1 MGHLWVTKY
10 IIIAVLLGLASPYGL
25 SETPIL
31 GDLIDIPDLAE
42 DAQFCELD
50 KPKKGRFTEI
60 RKCRK
65 GDLLFYGDHVKPKNA
80 DHFMRICEYGTIT
93 QSQITPVIG
102 GFDSYIFC
110 IYRGSEMPVR
120 Q

>member
-1 MGHLWVTKY
+1 MKY
-10 IIIAVLLGLASPYGL
+10 IIFIAIFSLCL
-25 SETPIL
+25 SFAYADNVVL

-42 DAQFCELD
+42 DAQFCELG

-102 GFDSYIFC
+102 GFDSYMYC
-110 IYRGSEMPVR
+110 IYRGGEMPVR